1 MLMEKVVMMV
11 SQMYTYP
18 KLIKFCMLIFNAQFF
33 VKQTS
38 TKWFEKKKKRKY
50 SVLSWKYMETI
61 KLFIFAANS
70 MFPVCIKILVA

>member
-18 KLIKFCMLIFNAQFF
+18 KLTKFCMLIFNAQLF

-38 TKWFEKKKKRKY
+38 TKWFEKKKENT
-50 SVLSWKYMETI
+50 LS
-61 KLFIFAANS
+61 
-70 MFPVCIKILVA
+70 